1 MMKGILRLLFT
12 SLSLIQ
18 LSSSAPAPAGNQVEK
33 RQVVTS
39 VVTEISS
46 ILASAATGVASDS
59 AVASSLFHDL
69 VTALEQVAPTATPT
83 SIPQAI
89 SIINSATSPS
99 PSQGSFFENVVQL
112 IANDFLPTNLV
123 DSISGIVNDLGLIGP
138 NSEVN
143 VNLRAPANA
152 VYPKKQSTDAPYSL
166 TEAQLR
172 QVIYIPPGF
181 TYGQKPPAILV
192 PGTGNTGY
200 ETFSENYIPLL
211 TGVSYADPVWL
222 NIPGQLLGD
231 AQVNAEYVAYAINY
245 ISGISSNKNVSVLAW
260 SQGNLDTQ
268 WALKY
273 WPSTRNVVSDFV
285 SFSPDF
291 HGTEI
296 AYVICPYFPQLP
308 CDPAVI
314 QQEYNSNFVARL
326 RENGGDSAYV
336 PTTTIYSATDEIV
349 EPQQGTG
356 ASAYINDARNVG
368 VSNNEL
374 QVVCNGQ
381 PAGGVYGHAGTL
393 FNALGYALAVD
404 ALTNPGPGEPS
415 RLNLGTVC
423 QEVAAPGLSLT
434 QVLQTTGA
442 IVISAVFL
450 LGYEPKMFNE
460 PALMAYATS

>member
-1 MMKGILRLLFT
+1 MKGIFRMLFT
-12 SLSLIQ
+12 SVSLVHI
-18 LSSSAPAPAGNQVEK
+18 SSSAPSPAEIQVEK

-46 ILASAATGVASDS
+46 ILGSAATGVASDS

-83 SIPQAI
+83 SVPQAI

-112 IANDFLPTNLV
+112 IANDFLPSNFV
-123 DSISGIVNDLGLIGP
+123 NSISGIVNDLNLIGP
-138 NSEVN
+138 NSETN
-143 VNLRAPANA
+143 VNLRAPSSA

-231 AQVNAEYVAYAINY
+231 VQVNAEYVAYAINY
-245 ISGISSNKNVSVLAW
+245 ISGISGNKNVSVLAW

-273 WPSTRNVVSDFV
+273 WPSTRNVVSDFI

-291 HGTEI
+291 HGTEL
-296 AYVICPYFPQLP
+296 AYILCPYLPELP
-308 CDPAVI
+308 CVPAVI
-314 QQEYNSNFVARL
+314 QQEYNSKFVARL

-381 PAGGVYGHAGTL
+381 PAGGVYDHAGTL

-404 ALTNPGPGEPS
+404 ALTHSGPGEPS

-423 QEVAAPGLSLT
+423 QEVVAPGLSLA

-442 IVISAVFL
+442 LLISAVSVL
-450 LGYEPKMFNE
+450 IYEPKMFNE